1 MYNKNIIFDIGGYTM
16 NLFEIT
22 AYAAP
27 AQPAATDL
35 GSMVSMFL
43 PFILIIG
50 VMYFLMIRPQ
60 KKKEKLK
67 QEMLSQLMVGDK
79 ILTIGGIHG
88 KIVELKGDN
97 LIIETG
103 KINQPSTVKI
113 TRWAISEV
121 TKPADDTVAPVSES
135 KDDKENEE

>member
-1 MYNKNIIFDIGGYTM
+1 M

-27 AQPAATDL
+27 TQQAQTT
-35 GSMVSMFL
+35 GSLISMFL
-43 PFILIIG
+43 PFIIIIG

-67 QEMLSQLMVGDK
+67 QEMLSQLIVGDK

-88 KIVELKGDN
+88 KIVSIKGDN

-103 KINQPSTVKI
+103 KPSDPSTLKI
-113 TRWAISEV
+113 ARWAISEV
-121 TKPADDTVAPVSES
+121 TKPGDETAPAAV
-135 KDDKENEE
+135 EETAEAEDEE

>member
-1 MYNKNIIFDIGGYTM
+1 M
-16 NLFEIT
+16 NFFELT

-27 AQPAATDL
+27 AAQPQPQSS
-35 GSMVSMFL
+35 GSMISMFL
-43 PFILIIG
+43 PFIIILG

-67 QEMLSQLMVGDK
+67 QEMLSQLIVGDK

-88 KIVELKGDN
+88 KIVSIKGDN

-103 KINQPSTVKI
+103 KPSEPSTLKI

-121 TKPADDTVAPVSES
+121 TKPGD
-135 KDDKENEE
+135 ENAAKAIEANAETEAEAEE

>member
-1 MYNKNIIFDIGGYTM
+1 M

-27 AQPAATDL
+27 TQQAQTT
-35 GSMVSMFL
+35 GSLVSMFL
-43 PFILIIG
+43 PFIIIIG

-67 QEMLSQLMVGDK
+67 QEMLSQLIVGDK

-88 KIVELKGDN
+88 KIVSIKGDN

-103 KINQPSTVKI
+103 KPSDPSTLKI
-113 TRWAISEV
+113 ARWAISEV
-121 TKPADDTVAPVSES
+121 TKPGDETAPAAV
-135 KDDKENEE
+135 EETAEAEDEE

>member
-1 MYNKNIIFDIGGYTM
+1 M
-16 NLFEIT
+16 NFLDLT

-27 AQPAATDL
+27 AAPAAQGT
-35 GSMVSMFL
+35 GSMISAFL
-43 PFILIIG
+43 PFILIIAI
-50 VMYFLMIRPQ
+50 MYFLMIRPQ

-67 QEMLSQLMVGDK
+67 QEMLSQLIVGDK

-88 KIVELKGDN
+88 KIVEIKGEN

-103 KINQPSTVKI
+103 KANEASTLKI

-121 TKPADDTVAPVSES
+121 TKPGDEVKASKESNDSEQTTDD
-135 KDDKENEE
+135 EE

>member
-1 MYNKNIIFDIGGYTM
+1 M

-22 AYAAP
+22 AYAEGTSE
-27 AQPAATDL
+27 AA
-35 GSMVSMFL
+35 GGGGASMLVSL
-43 PFILIIG
+43 IPLVLIIAI
-50 VMYFLMIRPQ
+50 MYFLMIRPQ

-67 QEMLSQLMVGDK
+67 QEMLSQLIVGDK

-88 KIVELKGDN
+88 KIVEIKGEN

-103 KINQPSTVKI
+103 KASEASTLKI

-121 TKPADDTVAPVSES
+121 TKPGDEVKASKELNDSEQTTDD
-135 KDDKENEE
+135 EE

>member
-1 MYNKNIIFDIGGYTM
+1 M

-22 AYAAP
+22 AYAADA
-27 AQPAATDL
+27 AQQTQSA
-35 GSMVSMFL
+35 GSMISMFL
-43 PFILIIG
+43 PFIIIIG

-67 QEMLSQLMVGDK
+67 QEMLSQLIVGDK

-88 KIVELKGDN
+88 KIVSIKGDN

-103 KINQPSTVKI
+103 KPSEPSTLKI
-113 TRWAISEV
+113 ARWAISEV
-121 TKPADDTVAPVSES
+121 TKPGDENAAPAVEESSEADDAE
-135 KDDKENEE
+135 

>member
-1 MYNKNIIFDIGGYTM
+1 M
-16 NLFEIT
+16 NFFELV
-22 AYAAP
+22 AYASPQTTAQAQSP
-27 AQPAATDL
+27 ASLL
-35 GSMVSMFL
+35 GTFL
-43 PFILIIG
+43 PFIIILG

-67 QEMLSQLMVGDK
+67 QEMLSQLIVGDK

-88 KIVELKGDN
+88 KIISIKGDN

-103 KINQPSTVKI
+103 KPSEPSTLKI

-121 TKPADDTVAPVSES
+121 TKPGDENAPQPV
-135 KDDKENEE
+135 EEPETEE

>member
-1 MYNKNIIFDIGGYTM
+1 M

-27 AQPAATDL
+27 AAQPAGGDL
-35 GSMVSMFL
+35 GSMISMFL

-103 KINQPSTVKI
+103 KVNQSSTIKI

-121 TKPADDTVAPVSES
+121 TKPADDSVAPASES
-135 KDDKENEE
+135 KDEAEGEE